1 MRARTLQAHHAM
13 PALLLCEQRNLR
25 IRQKATL
32 EFATF
37 QSPPRLQTAE
47 QPQPNKSNSDVL
59 GEQHKKEKSAC
70 GPTGAGAAGGCCASR
85 ATRPVGIRAVASS
98 HGRRWRMHGASTGRA
113 GRGELCC
120 RPARSRARAAAAVG
134 GGGGGGGG
142 RSEGGDDGGSGSG
155 AGGGHGDGG
164 AAAAASGRSH
174 GTAAVWLHMLTG
186 ALWRWGGGRFHAIR
200 RFFFSASSRESHASA
215 FPLRGRKGM
224 FFRASDSNHKSVYSD
239 PTSARPTMTAD
250 RALSF

>member
-200 RFFFSASSRESHASA
+200 RFFLALRVANRTLRPFPSGEERGCFLGLQTPTTRA
-215 FPLRGRKGM
+215 FTATPLV
-224 FFRASDSNHKSVYSD
+224 RA
-239 PTSARPTMTAD
+239 PP
-250 RALSF
+250 